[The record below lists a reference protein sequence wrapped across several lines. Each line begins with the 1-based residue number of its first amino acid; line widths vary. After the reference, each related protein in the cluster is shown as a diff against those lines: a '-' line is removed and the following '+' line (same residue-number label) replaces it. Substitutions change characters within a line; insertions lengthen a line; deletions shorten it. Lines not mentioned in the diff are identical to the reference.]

1 MMMLKKLK
9 FYFRKCDTEEEA
21 LGRHKHF
28 TLILIWFISAP
39 KAYHRDCECLIG
51 MSPNHCFTKL
61 DAAKKAAGKTK
72 TLWEQEYPDEPY
84 KVIYKKLP
92 EDYTYR

>member
-1 MMMLKKLK
+1 
-9 FYFRKCDTEEEA
+9 
-21 LGRHKHF
+21 
-28 TLILIWFISAP
+28 
-39 KAYHRDCECLIG
+39 
-51 MSPNHCFTKL
+51 MSPNHCFNKL
-61 DAAKKAAGKTK
+61 DEAKKAAAKTK

>member
-1 MMMLKKLK
+1 MKVANLTFCNKIRVGQEQAFETYKM
-9 FYFRKCDTEEEA
+9 YN
-21 LGRHKHF
+21 HF
-28 TLILIWFISAP
+28 SILFLSAP

-51 MSPNHCFTKL
+51 MSPNHCFNKL
-61 DAAKKAAGKTK
+61 DEAKKAAANTK

>member
-1 MMMLKKLK
+1 ML
-9 FYFRKCDTEEEA
+9 
-21 LGRHKHF
+21 
-28 TLILIWFISAP
+28 FISAP

-51 MSPNHCFTKL
+51 MSPNHCFNRL
-61 DAAKKAAGKTK
+61 DEAKKAAAKTK